1 MQKRVF
7 LLIVTLLTLSLAA
20 VAQVTTSG
28 ITGIVT
34 AGGEEAIGA
43 TITAKHVPSGTVYRA
58 VTNVNGRYTITGMR
72 SGGPYDVEVSYIG
85 YQTTK
90 MTGFNL
96 ALGQNTVVDAALQEG
111 SEMLQEVLIV
121 AQANNTMRSDRSGAV
136 TNIDA
141 NAMANVPTI
150 GRSMTDIMKLTPQSS
165 SASGMAIGGGNY
177 RQSSVTVDGASFNN
191 AFGLGSSPLPGGGT
205 PISLDALDQMTISI
219 TPYDVRQSGFTGGGI
234 NAVTKSG
241 TNEFKGSVYTYLTS
255 TSLKGNRV
263 GKTVFDVDDGHN
275 NTYGVTLGGPI
286 IKDKLFFFVNG
297 EYEDN
302 VIAGPVARAGDG
314 STPYTTTNRRPQIE
328 ELESLSN
335 YLGKTYGLTTGPW
348 QNYSLSTPAYRI
360 LARVDWNINDNH
372 KFNIRF
378 TRSDRKSSSAASA
391 SRTIGDSKANAIYG
405 GHQNTYGSGTNYGMS
420 SLSSRYYAEFKFTSF
435 AAELNSKFGKFNN
448 TLRGTYSFQD
458 QPRSTEYND
467 AAPVVEIVMN
477 DGQDHYPTWALTG
490 DIFTYKNL
498 AQTKNTVITDEVN
511 VTLGKHNL
519 FAGLQFEHNYAAN
532 GYAQA
537 GAGYYV
543 YEATPEQVSAGDWA
557 SVFAANP
564 RVFAITAG
572 NNPGFNM
579 LTSEMKTNQWSLY
592 FQDNI
597 SWSDRFR
604 TSIGVRFELPSYP
617 SLADNFNDKFY
628 KLKFGN
634 NQYRTDDVPDASVS
648 FSPRIGFNWDITGER
663 KYILR
668 GGTGLFVG
676 RMPFVWLVS
685 AVGNSGVGQTSYFRT
700 NAEVPF
706 TMNQKNMLQSV
717 GATGEV
723 LVPTGPTILSK
734 DLRMPKTWKA
744 SLAFDAKLPGDIDF
758 TAEFI
763 YNKDLN
769 PVVVS
774 NKNVYWDGT
783 STVDL
788 GHGDIRHQMSTYVKQ
803 ADYPEFEGKWA
814 SIYDPSVYVLENA
827 GSKAYYASLSLQLH
841 KAFDFGLD
849 LNASYTLSKAKSY
862 SEGIGDQVSSAY
874 TNYRNSVNAVNDWET
889 GYATYVAPNRFL
901 FSASYKLKES
911 KNATSHFSLI
921 YDAYQYGYLGGYAYN
936 RYSYIFSSNVTGDP
950 SAPGNLIYVPGSR
963 QELNN
968 WEFAEGKVNGE
979 VYTADMQRD
988 DFWEFINQDDYLKDR
1003 KGKYAER
1010 GGAKMPWH
1018 HQLDFK
1024 YLRDMNV
1031 QIGKTKHALQLG
1043 LDVENL
1049 LNFLCKDWGAYKEV
1063 TGNTLL
1069 TYKKGQYT
1077 YNLVNGER
1085 HLSTSQNYES
1095 TASTYRIMFTIRYL
1109 FN

>member
-1 MQKRVF
+1 MQKRFF
-7 LLIVTLLTLSLAA
+7 LLVVTLLTMSLAA

-72 SGGPYDVEVSYIG
+72 TGGPYEVEVSYIG

-96 ALGQNTVVDAALQEG
+96 ALGQNTVVDASLQEG

-141 NAMANVPTI
+141 NAMASVPTI

-177 RQSSVTVDGASFNN
+177 RQSSITVDGAAFNN

-241 TNEFKGSVYTYLTS
+241 TNEFKGSLYTYLTS

-263 GKTVFDVDDGHN
+263 GNTVFDVDDGHT
-275 NTYGVTLGGPI
+275 NTYGATFGGPI
-286 IKDKLFFFVNG
+286 IKDKLFFFING

-314 STPYTTTNRRPQIE
+314 STPYTTTNRRPQLE
-328 ELESLSN
+328 QLESLSD

-348 QNYSLSTPAYRI
+348 QGYNVETPAYRI
-360 LARVDWNINDNH
+360 LARLDWNITDNH

-378 TRSDRKSSSAASA
+378 TKSNRKSSSPASA
-391 SRTIGDSKANAIYG
+391 SRTIGSNQATAIYG
-405 GHQNTYGSGTNYGMS
+405 GNQNTYGSNTNYGMS
-420 SLSSRYYAEFKFTSF
+420 SLSSRYYSEYRFTSF
-435 AAELNSKFGKFNN
+435 AAELNSKFGKINN

-467 AAPVVEIVMN
+467 AAPVLEIVMN
-477 DGQDHYPTWALTG
+477 DGQDHYPTWAMTG
-490 DIFTYKNL
+490 DIFTYGNL
-498 AQTKNTVITDEVN
+498 SQTKTTVITDELN
-511 VTLGKHNL
+511 MTLGKHNL
-519 FAGLQFEHNYAAN
+519 FGGIQFEHNYAAN

-537 GAGYYV
+537 AAGYFCF
-543 YEATPEQVSAGDWA
+543 EATPEEVASGNWA
-557 SVFAANP
+557 SVFSRDP
-564 RVFAITAG
+564 RVFGITYG
-572 NNPGFNM
+572 NNADFSM
-579 LTSEMKTNQWSLY
+579 FTSEMKTNQWSLY

-604 TSIGVRFELPSYP
+604 MSVGVRFELPSYP
-617 SLADNFNDKFY
+617 SLENNFNKDFY
-628 KLKFGN
+628 DLDFGGKHF
-634 NQYRTDDVPDASVS
+634 RTDNVPDASVS
-648 FSPRIGFNWDITGER
+648 FSPRVGFNWDVTGER
-663 KYILR
+663 KYIFR

-685 AVGNSGVGQTSYFRT
+685 AVGNSGMGQTSYVAT
-700 NAEVPF
+700 TSNGNTLPSI
-706 TMNQKNMLQSV
+706 SV
-717 GATGEV
+717 YGQTTPTQEDLLRQIGAVSSTSI
-723 LVPTGPTILSK
+723 PSGPTILSE

-758 TAEFI
+758 TTEFI
-763 YNKDLN
+763 YNRDLN

-774 NKNVYWDGT
+774 NANVYWDGT
-783 STVDL
+783 SKVDL
-788 GHGDIRHQMSTYVKQ
+788 GHGDVRHKMSTYNKQ
-803 ADYPEFEGKWA
+803 SA
-814 SIYDPSVYVLENA
+814 YVLENA
-827 GSKAYYASLSLQLH
+827 GTKAYYASLSFQLR
-841 KAFDFGLD
+841 KSFDFGLN
-849 LNASYTLSKAKSY
+849 LNASYTISTAKSY
-862 SEGIGDQVSSAY
+862 TEGIGDQVSSAY
-874 TNYRNSVNAVNDWET
+874 NNYRNSINAVNDNET
-889 GYATYVAPNRFL
+889 GYATYVAPNRL
-901 FSASYKLKES
+901 LIGASYNLKES
-911 KNATSHFSLI
+911 KNATSHFSLY
-921 YDAYQYGYLGGYAYN
+921 YDAYQYGYLGNYAYS
-936 RYSYIFSSNVTGDP
+936 RYSYIFNSNVNNDP

-968 WEFAEGKVNGE
+968 WEFKEGKVNGE
-979 VYTADMQRD
+979 TYTADMQRN

-1024 YLRDMNV
+1024 YMRDMSV
-1031 QIGKTKHALQLG
+1031 KIGKTKHALQLG
-1043 LDVENL
+1043 MDIENV
-1049 LNFLCKDWGAYKEV
+1049 LNFLCKDWGLYKQI

-1069 TYKKGQYT
+1069 TVSYDDDNKPLYQ

-1085 HLSTSQNYES
+1085 HLSTSQNYEN
-1095 TASTYRIMFTIRYL
+1095 TASTYRIQFTIRYL